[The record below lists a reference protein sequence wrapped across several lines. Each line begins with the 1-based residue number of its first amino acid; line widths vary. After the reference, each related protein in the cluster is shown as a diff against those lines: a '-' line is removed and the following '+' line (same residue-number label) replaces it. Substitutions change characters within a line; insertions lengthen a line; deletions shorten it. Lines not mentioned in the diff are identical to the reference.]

1 MQDPVFVDTS
11 EGKILVADSL
21 KPIGDVN
28 KIDEKASNKKNKTK
42 PEMASPEKPK
52 VMTSQEVEKIVTN
65 NVSPTNIETRR
76 GK

>member
-28 KIDEKASNKKNKTK
+28 KIHEKASNKKNKTK